1 MQTTCWQNQ
10 RGAEMRESE
19 KWVAD
24 ELQRM
29 YGEMH
34 RMVRQLVPR
43 EQWNEILQHRGWRP
57 PTDVYDTDTAA
68 VVKVEIAG
76 VDRDDLEISFANRV
90 LTVTGTRRD
99 PSDKLTYQ
107 QMEIKYGS
115 FRTDV
120 FLPWP
125 VKADG
130 IEANY
135 DDGFLIIVLPKAKG
149 THRVPITV
157 VEENS

>member
-1 MQTTCWQNQ
+1 M
-10 RGAEMRESE
+10 
-19 KWVAD
+19 D
-24 ELQRM
+24 
-29 YGEMH
+29 
-34 RMVRQLVPR
+34 
-43 EQWNEILQHRGWRP
+43 
-57 PTDVYDTDTAA
+57 
-68 VVKVEIAG
+68 
-76 VDRDDLEISFANRV
+76 ISFANRV

-130 IEANY
+130 IEASY
-135 DDGFLIIVLPKAKG
+135 DDGFLVIVLPKAKG
-149 THRVPITV
+149 AHKVPITV